1 MNRHDKEGYT
11 RQKTQ
16 LCEGSEV
23 DDGTREGLNVA
34 KWLEVGYK
42 EWQGHTT

>member
-16 LCEGSEV
+16 LCKDSEV
-23 DDGTREGLNVA
+23 DGTREGLNVA
-34 KWLEVGYK
+34 KWLEVG
-42 EWQGHTT
+42 